1 MKPLPEHYCG
11 YCHIEFEDYRG
22 WRWHRIELH
31 GEHGLPRS
39 EEKFK
44 KFLETGVK

>member
-11 YCHIEFEDYRG
+11 YCDREFEDYREL
-22 WRWHRIELH
+22 RLHRIAIH
-31 GEHGLPRS
+31 GEHLPRS